1 MINNKN
7 NILIKSNSKE
17 EKEYCK
23 KYGIELHRLDNGVT
37 IVGMSCGMDYVN
49 WARIYWEFCD
59 GSSGNMAGSV
69 HFLEHLFNRKLRLLA
84 EQNSLKLQATT
95 GKIETKET
103 VSGIANLKVMDYGIW
118 TILGEI
124 RKSLES
130 PVKNLDNIESDI
142 EKEKQI
148 IKSEIQGRFTN
159 HNFHVEENFLK
170 TIYDPKNPWFN
181 LPIVP
186 GSEEE
191 IDRITINDLIKA
203 QNKVLIPKNL
213 LISVYTEGDPL
224 ILKKAVKIL
233 KEQYSEFPRSEEN
246 KNEVE
251 QKLLEKTN
259 SNLKSGNKYEFD
271 TKIKNGIITAQFIW
285 IFKHNFPSKK
295 YFTLKFLKNILEGEL
310 FRHSR
315 KNAWGYYTNVHI
327 ARPTDNLL
335 LLIMRVDIKKDI
347 TADLPGGITDV
358 LNSTKTNTK
367 KAVKLENKRQTAT
380 PLPVMDRFD
389 WVAHGIK
396 LYGKIIDAD
405 KMRKGMLSVSADELN
420 EIIDEITST
429 PPITIITGDLS

>member
-1 MINNKN
+1 MSN
-7 NILIKSNSKE
+7 NILIKQDSTE
-17 EKEYCK
+17 EKLYCK
-23 KYGIELHRLDNGVT
+23 KYGIELHRLDNGIT
-37 IVGMSCGMDYVN
+37 IVGISCGMDFVN
-49 WARIYWEFCD
+49 WAKVYWEFCD
-59 GSSGNMAGSV
+59 GSYSNVAGSV

-148 IKSEIQGRFTN
+148 IKSEIQGRLTN
-159 HNFHVEENFLK
+159 HNFHIEENFLK

-191 IDRITINDLIKA
+191 IDRITISDLIKV

-213 LISVYTEGDPL
+213 LISVYTEGESS
-224 ILKKAVKIL
+224 ILRKVVKIIE
-233 KEQYSEFPRSEEN
+233 EQYSDFPRSEEN
-246 KNEVE
+246 KNEIP
-251 QKLLEKTN
+251 QKLFEKLS
-259 SNLKSGNKYEFD
+259 SNLKPGNKYEFD
-271 TKIKNGIITAQFIW
+271 TKIKNGITTNQFVW
-285 IFKHNFPSKK
+285 IIKHRFPSEK

-315 KNAWGYYTNVHI
+315 KNAWGYYTNVNI
-327 ARPTDNLL
+327 ARPTDNLSI
-335 LLIMRVDIKKDI
+335 LIMRIDIKKDVA
-347 TADLPGGITDV
+347 ADLPTGVIDV
-358 LNSTKTNTK
+358 LNSTKSITK
-367 KAVKLENKRQTAT
+367 EAVKLEHKRQTAT
-380 PLPVMDRFD
+380 PISVLDRFD
-389 WVAHGIK
+389 WIAHGIK
-396 LYGKIIDAD
+396 LYEQIIDAD
-405 KMRKGMLSVSADELN
+405 EIRKGMSVVTSDNLDN
-420 EIIDEITST
+420 LIDEVVSI